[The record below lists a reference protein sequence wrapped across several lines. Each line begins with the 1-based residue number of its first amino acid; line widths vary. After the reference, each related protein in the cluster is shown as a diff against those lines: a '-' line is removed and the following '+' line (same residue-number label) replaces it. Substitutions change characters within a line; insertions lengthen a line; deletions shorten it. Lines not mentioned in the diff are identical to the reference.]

1 MCHTSLK
8 KLFLLSHDD
17 LKEIVF
23 MSTVA
28 MNAPATPVSPS
39 RPWWQEPYVWLVIGG
54 PLVVVVAGIFTAYIA
69 MKDADP
75 VINTKAQHQKLL
87 QQRQSSGDAPSKDD
101 MVKLMPA
108 GQGRNHAASPVV
120 PDASK

>member
-1 MCHTSLK
+1 
-8 KLFLLSHDD
+8 
-17 LKEIVF
+17 
-23 MSTVA
+23 
-28 MNAPATPVSPS
+28 MNTYVMKPAESSPS
-39 RPWWQEPYVWLVIGG
+39 ASARPWWQEPYVWLVIGG
-54 PLVVVVAGIFTAYIA
+54 PLVVVVAAIFTAYIA
-69 MKDADP
+69 MKDPDP

-87 QQRQSSGDAPSKDD
+87 QQSQSSVQTPSKDD